1 MYSPSTL
8 VRSLLAALTVAGL
21 AGLAAH
27 LPPAHAIGAEEPP
40 PNMPA
45 EKTDLSPVRALIKQG
60 DFKGAIARLN
70 KMTEADSKN
79 ADIYNLL
86 GYSHR
91 KSGNLQAAFANYKTA
106 LDLNP
111 KHLGAHEY
119 IGEAYLMNKQ
129 PQEAEKH
136 LATLAALCGKGCEE
150 YQDLDRAIKAYKA
163 KNR

>member
-1 MYSPSTL
+1 MFTTPTL
-8 VRSLLAALTVAGL
+8 ARSLLAA
-21 AGLAAH
+21 AA
-27 LPPAHAIGAEEPP
+27 LVCSATIAPPAHAIGAEEPP

-45 EKTDLSPVRALIKQG
+45 EKTDLSPVRVLIKQG
-60 DFKGAIARLN
+60 DYKGAIARLN
-70 KMTEADSKN
+70 KMAEADSKN

-129 PQEAEKH
+129 PEQAEKH

-150 YQDLDRAIKAYKA
+150 YQDLDKAIKAYRIKSA
-163 KNR
+163 VAR

>member
-1 MYSPSTL
+1 MFTTPTL
-8 VRSLLAALTVAGL
+8 ARALLAAVAL
-21 AGLAAH
+21 VCAATIAA
-27 LPPAHAIGAEEPP
+27 PARAIGAEEPP

-45 EKTDLSPVRALIKQG
+45 EKTDLSPVRALIKQN
-60 DFKGAIARLN
+60 DYKGAIARLN
-70 KMTEADSKN
+70 KMAEADSKN

-129 PQEAEKH
+129 PEQAEKH

-150 YQDLDRAIKAYKA
+150 YQDLDRAIKAYRS
-163 KNR
+163 KNAAAR

>member
-1 MYSPSTL
+1 M
-8 VRSLLAALTVAGL
+8 A
-21 AGLAAH
+21 
-27 LPPAHAIGAEEPP
+27 PPAHAIGAEEPP

-45 EKTDLSPVRALIKQG
+45 EKTDLSPVRVLIKQG
-60 DFKGAIARLN
+60 DYKGAIARLN
-70 KMTEADSKN
+70 KMAEADSKN

-129 PQEAEKH
+129 PEQAEKH

-150 YQDLDRAIKAYKA
+150 YQDLDKAIKAYRIKSA
-163 KNR
+163 VAR

>member
-1 MYSPSTL
+1 MFTIPDL
-8 VRSLLAALTVAGL
+8 PRALLIAAALACLAAAT
-21 AGLAAH
+21 
-27 LPPAHAIGAEEPP
+27 PPAHAIGAEEPP

-60 DFKGAIARLN
+60 DYKGAIARLN
-70 KMTEADSKN
+70 KMAEADSKN

-129 PQEAEKH
+129 PEQAEKH

-150 YQDLDRAIKAYKA
+150 YQDLDKAIKAYRS
-163 KNR
+163 KNRAAR